1 VKTSPVRICVFC
13 GSSPGNDSAYADAA
27 RSVGQ
32 GLAENDCDLVYGG
45 GHAGLMG
52 IVADAVLAAGGKV
65 TGVIPSALVN
75 QEIAHAGLTQLLVVQ
90 TMHERK
96 AKMADLADGFI
107 ALPGGVGTLEEIF
120 EQWGWARLGIH
131 AKPCAFFDVKGFF
144 EPVRTMLDQM
154 LRAGFMRKEHTD
166 IITFASNL
174 GPILE
179 AFRSYEPP
187 ASRWFPPQIVGK
199 SEHVR

>member
-1 VKTSPVRICVFC
+1 
-13 GSSPGNDSAYADAA
+13 
-27 RSVGQ
+27 
-32 GLAENDCDLVYGG
+32 
-45 GHAGLMG
+45 MG
-52 IVADAVLAAGGKV
+52 VVADAVLAAGGKV
-65 TGVIPSALVN
+65 TGVIPRALVD
-75 QEIAHAGLTQLLVVQ
+75 QEIAHGGLTQLLVVQ

-144 EPVRTMLDQM
+144 DPVRTMLDQM

-166 IITFASNL
+166 IITFASDL
-174 GPILE
+174 GQILV

-187 ASRWFPPQIVGK
+187 ANRWFPPQIVGK
-199 SEHVR
+199 SEHESHGFHAFSAAEVLN

>member
-1 VKTSPVRICVFC
+1 MRICVFC
-13 GSSPGNDSAYADAA
+13 GSSPGNDLAYADAA

-32 GLAENDCDLVYGG
+32 GLADNGCDLVYGG
-45 GHAGLMG
+45 GRAGLMG
-52 IVADAVLAAGGKV
+52 VVADAVLAAGGKV
-65 TGVIPSALVN
+65 TGVIPRALVN
-75 QEIAHAGLTQLLVVQ
+75 QEIAHSGLTQLLVVP

-131 AKPCAFFDVKGFF
+131 GKPCAFFDVKGFF
-144 EPVRTMLDQM
+144 EPVRTMLNQM

-166 IITFASNL
+166 IITFASDL
-174 GPILE
+174 GQILE

-187 ASRWFPPQIVGK
+187 SSRWFPPKVVGK
-199 SEHVR
+199 SEDSR

>member
-1 VKTSPVRICVFC
+1 MRICVFC
-13 GSSPGNDSAYADAA
+13 GSSPGNDLAYADAA

-32 GLAENDCDLVYGG
+32 GLADNGCDLVYGG
-45 GHAGLMG
+45 GRAGLMG
-52 IVADAVLAAGGKV
+52 VVADAVLAAGGKV
-65 TGVIPSALVN
+65 TGVIPRALVN
-75 QEIAHAGLTQLLVVQ
+75 QEIAHSGLTQLLVVP

-131 AKPCAFFDVKGFF
+131 GKPCAFFDVKGFF
-144 EPVRTMLDQM
+144 EPVRTMLNQM

-166 IITFASNL
+166 IITFASDL
-174 GPILE
+174 GQILE

-187 ASRWFPPQIVGK
+187 SSRWFPPKVVGK
-199 SEHVR
+199 SKDSR

>member
-1 VKTSPVRICVFC
+1 VRICVFC

-32 GLAENDCDLVYGG
+32 GLAENGCDLVYGG
-45 GHAGLMG
+45 GRAGLMG
-52 IVADAVLAAGGKV
+52 VVADAVLAAGGKV
-65 TGVIPSALVN
+65 TGVIPRALVN

-120 EQWGWARLGIH
+120 EQWGWARLGVH
-131 AKPCAFFDVKGFF
+131 GKPCAFFEVKGFF
-144 EPVRTMLDQM
+144 EPVRTMLNQM

-166 IITFASNL
+166 IITFASDL
-174 GPILE
+174 GQILE

-187 ASRWFPPQIVGK
+187 SSRWFPPTVVGK
-199 SEHVR
+199 SEDSR